1 MKKDTPELI
10 SSSQLFNSSIHSFI
24 TEEEEE
30 DEEDDGVS
38 AHVTA
43 YKFAPAL
50 ARVFCYYYSCGQLT
64 KVGYKKSDYLMTL
77 MMTQSLF
84 ISLSLSLSFTEG
96 KAL

>member
-30 DEEDDGVS
+30 DDGVS
-38 AHVTA
+38 AHVTT

-77 MMTQSLF
+77 MMTQSL
-84 ISLSLSLSFTEG
+84 SLSLSLSFTEG